1 MRNII
6 MQLNIK
12 SMLIIGVWSIICTAS
27 IVVILVVSHDRS
39 TETIKDRLDFI
50 ELQLA
55 VKTADRY
62 HGSDARRDFGE
73 LRKQLDEIRN
83 DCDCERKKM

>member
-6 MQLNIK
+6 MQLNLK
-12 SMLIIGVWSIICTAS
+12 SMLIIAAWSIICTAS
-27 IVVILVVSHDRS
+27 IVVILIVSHDRA

-50 ELQLA
+50 ELQLD
-55 VKTADRY
+55 VRTTDRY
-62 HGSDARRDFGE
+62 HGADARRDFGDI
-73 LRKQLDEIRN
+73 RRQLEEIRN